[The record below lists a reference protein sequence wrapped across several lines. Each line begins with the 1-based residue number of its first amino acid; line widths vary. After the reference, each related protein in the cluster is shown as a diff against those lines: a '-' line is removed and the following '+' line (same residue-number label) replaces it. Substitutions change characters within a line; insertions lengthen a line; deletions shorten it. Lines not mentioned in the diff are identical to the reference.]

1 MLGFVVRKQPPWL
14 YRMTQH
20 PLMKELLKVLKQEE
34 DLVLM
39 MSALMNLLVL
49 LPMVPV
55 YIAPYLPDLF
65 EIFSRVAA
73 WRYTSI
79 KVLPEMQQVH
89 VQVGLYAFFHRL
101 YGMFPC
107 NFLSYL
113 RVHYSENN
121 RENHAVFTHTIKPML
136 TTVKMHPMLVTQ
148 TRDYEK
154 TATRWKRME
163 LHDIIV
169 ESSRY
174 SLDAN
179 ESTKEDDSVPPV
191 ANNRQAPGWMSDL
204 DSSSFKSQS
213 ESGGDVSSI
222 LDTFWTP
229 SRKCELNSPTP
240 VSLQIN
246 STSNVIVLISKHVNL
261 GLYCNG

>member
-1 MLGFVVRKQPPWL
+1 MLGFVVRKQPSWL

-20 PLMKELLKVLKQEE
+20 NIMKELLKVLKHEE
-34 DLVLM
+34 DLILM

-79 KVLPEMQQVH
+79 KVLPEVQQVH

-154 TATRWKRME
+154 TASRWKRME

-179 ESTKEDDSVPPV
+179 ESTKEDDMQPP
-191 ANNRQAPGWMSDL
+191 PGLNDL
-204 DSSSFKSQS
+204 DAFSLKSQS
-213 ESGGDVSSI
+213 EAGGDVSSI
-222 LDTFWTP
+222 LDSFWTP
-229 SRKCELNSPTP
+229 SRKCDLNSPAPTP
-240 VSLQIN
+240 VTVSFALVDW
-246 STSNVIVLISKHVNL
+246 S
-261 GLYCNG
+261 

>member
-1 MLGFVVRKQPPWL
+1 M
-14 YRMTQH
+14 
-20 PLMKELLKVLKQEE
+20 
-34 DLVLM
+34 
-39 MSALMNLLVL
+39 
-49 LPMVPV
+49 
-55 YIAPYLPDLF
+55 
-65 EIFSRVAA
+65 
-73 WRYTSI
+73 
-79 KVLPEMQQVH
+79 
-89 VQVGLYAFFHRL
+89 QVGLYAFFHRL

-154 TATRWKRME
+154 TASRWKRME

-174 SLDAN
+174 SFDAN
-179 ESTKEDDSVPPV
+179 ETSKEEDMQPL
-191 ANNRQAPGWMSDL
+191 PGLVDL
-204 DSSSFKSQS
+204 DALSLKSQS
-213 ESGGDVSSI
+213 DTAGDIITHS
-222 LDTFWTP
+222 DTFWTP

-240 VSLQIN
+240 MQ
-246 STSNVIVLISKHVNL
+246 VIDRRTHSI
-261 GLYCNG
+261 GLSIFIF